1 MDNGDNPLNLNEV
14 TSFGYAATTNSTA
27 PILVWIGT
35 WYSYNIFPSLLG
47 FSKIIEHS
55 TLATAGGVALGILLL
70 ITSCL
75 ALFFCKRRRARNVV
89 VKEDIN
95 DTYSNYYADPDAV
108 TEMTDNNDY
117 YAGGNDYE
125 AGTTETR
132 DVNSKYQN

>member
-1 MDNGDNPLNLNEV
+1 M
-14 TSFGYAATTNSTA
+14 
-27 PILVWIGT
+27 
-35 WYSYNIFPSLLG
+35 
-47 FSKIIEHS
+47 IEQS

-95 DTYSNYYADPDAV
+95 DMYSNYYADPDAV

-117 YAGGNDYE
+117 YAGDNDYE

-132 DVNSKYQN
+132 DVNSKYQHWASFSLSTGPTV

>member
-1 MDNGDNPLNLNEV
+1 MPQQGR
-14 TSFGYAATTNSTA
+14 
-27 PILVWIGT
+27 
-35 WYSYNIFPSLLG
+35 
-47 FSKIIEHS
+47 
-55 TLATAGGVALGILLL
+55 VALGILLL

-117 YAGGNDYE
+117 YAGDNDYK

-132 DVNSKYQN
+132 NVNSKYQH